1 MKHVIITMAREYASG
16 GSEIAQAVADKLG
29 IPLYNKE
36 LLNFADKKGGSTEEA
51 IAGSANQASR
61 GLTQRP

>member
-1 MKHVIITMAREYASG
+1 MKEPMVITMAREYASG

-36 LLNFADKKGGSTEEA
+36 LS
-51 IAGSANQASR
+51 SR
-61 GLTQRP
+61 NWPPRDPA